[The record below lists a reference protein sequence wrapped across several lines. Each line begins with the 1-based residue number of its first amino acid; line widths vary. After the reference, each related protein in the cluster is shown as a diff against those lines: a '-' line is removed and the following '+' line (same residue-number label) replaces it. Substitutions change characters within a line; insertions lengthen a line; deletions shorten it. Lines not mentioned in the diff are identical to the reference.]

1 MVNCSVVWKSRTKVD
16 ILAPVPRRHLIDNTA
31 SSRWLS
37 GQEEEKTLEYQP
49 FPRSSLCSRKKPI
62 LPESPISPSSPLYS
76 AHRQHTSAN
85 SSSFFRKQDF
95 MSSPIPETASAG
107 TDSLYRKQ
115 RFQDNDRSGSF
126 GSPTGVQLPSAHT
139 GHYSRRHHRHGPD
152 AVSAED
158 SMGKA
163 WIRWMHK
170 RGIKA
175 WIMPLLMLISTL
187 LKFCIGLGT
196 YSGMSFAF
204 YPGRQLTAALFYTLG
219 YGTPPMFGDYE
230 AQRHW
235 MELTLHLPFHQ
246 WYKYDLQYWGLD
258 YPPLTA
264 YVSWI
269 CGFMYVLSSISLHC
283 QILVPTLVLVPTG

>member
-1 MVNCSVVWKSRTKVD
+1 
-16 ILAPVPRRHLIDNTA
+16 
-31 SSRWLS
+31 
-37 GQEEEKTLEYQP
+37 
-49 FPRSSLCSRKKPI
+49 
-62 LPESPISPSSPLYS
+62 
-76 AHRQHTSAN
+76 
-85 SSSFFRKQDF
+85 